1 MDNCLVHY
9 YSFLS
14 PINKLHLHLFACT
27 QTSFPQKHLHITHRL
42 KGTRLKYICTY
53 IFTVYKSI
61 QNLCCMVQEH
71 FRASIDVHNQNCF
84 IIAHYMGFVKHP
96 AYTHLLFFLTVTTR
110 ESSSI
115 LCSTILPTIISDAT
129 NHLENKNHPD
139 LFPFVLLPS
148 SQQFPSNSF

>member
-1 MDNCLVHY
+1 MVHY

-115 LCSTILPTIISDAT
+115 LCSTIDQIHQSNP
-129 NHLENKNHPD
+129 
-139 LFPFVLLPS
+139 PS
-148 SQQFPSNSF
+148 IGLHVACCCCTMLVMIHQNSH